1 MASIG
6 RLPWWEWIPGRSWR
20 IVVTVEAADEIPMRL
35 PLAGAVLVGSSN
47 HPKWLAFDCPCRT
60 GHRIMV
66 TLDRAHYPHWTIL
79 DEKKLSVSPSIDY
92 RSPGRHCH
100 YLISRGKIVWVNEKE
115 ERRRGGK
122 R

>member
-20 IVVTVEAADEIPMRL
+20 IVATVEAADEIPERI
-35 PLAGAVLVGSSN
+35 PAAGAVLVGSAK

-66 TLDRAHYPHWTIL
+66 TLDPSHYPHWTVL
-79 DEKKLSVSPSIDY
+79 DAKKLSLSPSVNY
-92 RSPGRHCH
+92 RTKHRRCH
-100 YLISRGKIVWVNEKE
+100 YMIRRGKIAWVNEKE
-115 ERRRGGK
+115 ERHRGGK